1 MPENVGGPSAPYNT
15 QIPLL
20 AENADIQT
28 AFRLYHYGSDTNTP
42 SSPLPEN
49 SIARHFQDLEDFKI
63 STNPKTILD
72 SIDLDSLTTSG
83 FYVQES
89 NAFATS
95 GSNYPSPYAG
105 LLSVISNVSSGIVFQ
120 QYQIVGASETSSV
133 NTINRTWWRSFFGGT
148 WKSWRTF
155 LESSDFASIGDDRY
169 YTKTLADPTN
179 FTFPAGCYIC
189 EVEVDPETG
198 VTEVVQF
205 VASDDFGTIINPMI
219 VEGQVHGGIAQGIGQ
234 AMLENVVY
242 DAAGQQLSA
251 SYMDYAMP
259 RADDLPNY
267 SVHHASTTCPGNPL
281 GMKGCGEA
289 GAIGSPPAVINA
301 ITDAIGNNN
310 LSMPATP
317 SAVWAALQDV
327 SQKLAAE

>member
-1 MPENVGGPSAPYNT
+1 
-15 QIPLL
+15 
-20 AENADIQT
+20 
-28 AFRLYHYGSDTNTP
+28 
-42 SSPLPEN
+42 
-49 SIARHFQDLEDFKI
+49 
-63 STNPKTILD
+63 
-72 SIDLDSLTTSG
+72 
-83 FYVQES
+83 
-89 NAFATS
+89 
-95 GSNYPSPYAG
+95 
-105 LLSVISNVSSGIVFQ
+105 
-120 QYQIVGASETSSV
+120 
-133 NTINRTWWRSFFGGT
+133 
-148 WKSWRTF
+148 
-155 LESSDFASIGDDRY
+155 
-169 YTKTLADPTN
+169 
-179 FTFPAGCYIC
+179 
-189 EVEVDPETG
+189 
-198 VTEVVQF
+198 
-205 VASDDFGTIINPMI
+205 MI

-242 DAAGQQLSA
+242 DEAGQQLSA

>member
-28 AFRLYHYGSDTNTP
+28 AFRLYHYGADTNTP

-120 QYQIVGASETSSV
+120 QYQIVGASETSSA
-133 NTINRTWWRSFFGGT
+133 NTVNRTWWRSFFGGT

-155 LESSDFASIGDDRY
+155 VESSDFASIGDDRY
-169 YTKTLADPTN
+169 YTKTLATGLFYSQAHIN
-179 FTFPAGCYIC
+179 NTFLTKADAEALRYIQENVQTDNYTLQLSDLTKVVAMDNSVAATVTVPNNTSVAFPIGSVVNVYTMNASKVDIAGADGTVIVRNAGELFEQY
-189 EVEVDPETG
+189 
-198 VTEVVQF
+198 TEISLRKRGLNEW
-205 VASDDFGTIINPMI
+205 VASGNII
-219 VEGQVHGGIAQGIGQ
+219 
-234 AMLENVVY
+234 
-242 DAAGQQLSA
+242 
-251 SYMDYAMP
+251 
-259 RADDLPNY
+259 
-267 SVHHASTTCPGNPL
+267 
-281 GMKGCGEA
+281 
-289 GAIGSPPAVINA
+289 PA
-301 ITDAIGNNN
+301 
-310 LSMPATP
+310 
-317 SAVWAALQDV
+317 
-327 SQKLAAE
+327 

>member
-1 MPENVGGPSAPYNT
+1 PEGMEPGLKESA
-15 QIPLL
+15 
-20 AENADIQT
+20 
-28 AFRLYHYGSDTNTP
+28 
-42 SSPLPEN
+42 
-49 SIARHFQDLEDFKI
+49 
-63 STNPKTILD
+63 
-72 SIDLDSLTTSG
+72 
-83 FYVQES
+83 FY
-89 NAFATS
+89 
-95 GSNYPSPYAG
+95 
-105 LLSVISNVSSGIVFQ
+105 
-120 QYQIVGASETSSV
+120 
-133 NTINRTWWRSFFGGT
+133 
-148 WKSWRTF
+148 
-155 LESSDFASIGDDRY
+155 
-169 YTKTLADPTN
+169 DPTN